1 MIMRRSIKQD
11 KNMTNATL
19 INYTTMKFISK
30 PELDLYIQM
39 QEQLL
44 TPDLI
49 SKLTTAG
56 MLRRTTTKV
65 WNKDGAHIA
74 AVLYEY
80 KDPESYKAC
89 QPILEDELLSKL
101 TQFNRTFSSTRGV
114 VTHEIIS
121 EEYVL

>member
-1 MIMRRSIKQD
+1 MWSSIEQD

-44 TPDLI
+44 TPNLI

-65 WNKDGAHIA
+65 WNKDGAHVA
-74 AVLYEY
+74 AVLY
-80 KDPESYKAC
+80 
-89 QPILEDELLSKL
+89 
-101 TQFNRTFSSTRGV
+101 
-114 VTHEIIS
+114 
-121 EEYVL
+121 